1 MRGWTRPP
9 HPRHYDRGVRLLIL
23 GGTVF
28 LGRAVARAAREAG
41 HDVLCAARGE
51 SGAVP
56 DGIEFK
62 RIDRDDPTT
71 LSALDGEFDA
81 VVDVSRIPR
90 HVRGAVEV
98 LRDRAGHWVFV
109 SSCSVYADQSTPG
122 QRATTAPLVEAAGP
136 DTAETMENYAA
147 NKVACERAMPR
158 GSFLCRA
165 GLIVGPEDVSNRF
178 SYWVSRLERG
188 GEVLAP
194 GAPHDAVQWVDGRD
208 LARWLVLAAETRLGG
223 AFDGI
228 STPATRLDLLHG
240 IASGIGVEPNLT
252 WVDQDFLAAQGVEPW
267 MGERSLPMWLPLPEY
282 AGFMTRDTMPSLEA
296 GLSIRPPADTA
307 RDTLEWLA
315 TGPDVKMR
323 AGITPSDETAVLAAW
338 HNRSRT

>member
-1 MRGWTRPP
+1 M
-9 HPRHYDRGVRLLIL
+9 
-23 GGTVF
+23 F

-56 DGIEFK
+56 ENVEFK
-62 RIDRDDPTT
+62 RIDRDEPAT

-90 HVRGAVEV
+90 HVLSAVDI
-98 LRDRAGHWVFV
+98 LGDRAGHWVFV
-109 SSCSVYADQSTPG
+109 SSCSAYADQATPG
-122 QRATTAPLVEAAGP
+122 QRATTAPLVEPAAPDADDSDPQTYGP
-136 DTAETMENYAA
+136 R
-147 NKVACERAMPR
+147 KVACEQALPP
-158 GSFLCRA
+158 GSFVCRA
-165 GLIVGPEDVSNRF
+165 GLIVGPQDVSNRF

-194 GAPHDAVQWVDGRD
+194 GSPDDAVQWVDVRD
-208 LARWLVLAAETRLGG
+208 LAQWLVSAAETKLGG
-223 AFDGI
+223 VFDGI
-228 STPATRLDLLHG
+228 RTPVTRLEMLRG
-240 IASGIGVEPNLT
+240 IASGIEVEPDLT

-282 AGFMTRDTMPSLEA
+282 AGFMARDTSPSIEA
-296 GLSIRPPADTA
+296 GLDIRPVAGTA
-307 RDTLEWLA
+307 RDTLAWLA

-323 AGITPSDETAVLAAW
+323 SGVTPADESAVLAEW
-338 HNRSRT
+338 HNRPRT